1 MGLITQTQEAY
12 YNKTQTFTGSTAS
25 VVNGS
30 NKLFDL
36 LTSSFSVLPTSET
49 DFVITINGQSINTAN
64 YSYSSPRIT
73 FSGNTNNA
81 TVLESDGAPKT
92 GFEVIVTETNKAQ
105 RHGQYRYISLTD
117 IINNYMI
124 AFVGEGKLIPTCKRT
139 DVLFHAK
146 RGIQEF
152 SYDIS
157 RVEKIQEVEVGST
170 LSLPFPQDYV
180 NYVRLS
186 RVDEAGIEHPL
197 MPARYTS
204 LPSESIL
211 QNNNLDF
218 LFDGDG
224 SALTAS
230 PYTKDQFKDFE
241 HPNLAGAY
249 DNTDLTYDIHKDI
262 DRIGEFGKRYG
273 LDPEISQKNGVFI
286 IDELNGSFGFS
297 NDLLNKIV
305 TLKYI
310 SDGLG
315 TDDEMQIHKLAED
328 AIYKYI
334 THAIASG
341 RANFPEYIINR
352 FRKER
357 RAAMRNA
364 KLRLSNLKLG
374 ELTQVMR
381 GKSKH
386 IKH

>member
-1 MGLITQTQEAY
+1 MGLITQTKEAY
-12 YNKTQTFTGSTAS
+12 YNRSQTFTGD
-25 VVNGS
+25 GS
-30 NKLFDL
+30 DKTFDL
-36 LTSSFSVLPTSET
+36 LTSSFATLPTAKT
-49 DFVITINGQSINTAN
+49 QFQIAVNGKLINSAN
-64 YSYSSPRIT
+64 YSYSSPTIT
-73 FSGNTNNA
+73 FSGNTNN
-81 TVLESDGAPKT
+81 TDVLESDGAPKT
-92 GFEVIVTETNKAQ
+92 GLGIVVTQTDKAE
-105 RHGQYRYISLTD
+105 RYGQYRYISLTD

-157 RVEKIQEVEVGST
+157 RVEKIQEVEIGNT
-170 LSLPFPQDYV
+170 LSMPFPQDYV

-186 RVDEAGIEHPL
+186 RVDDAGIEHIL
-197 MPARYTS
+197 IPARYTS
-204 LPSESIL
+204 RPSESIL
-211 QNNNLDF
+211 QDENADY
-218 LFDGDG
+218 LFDADG
-224 SALTAS
+224 SVLTAH
-230 PYTKDQFKDFE
+230 PYTSDKFANFE
-241 HPNLAGAY
+241 HANLSGAY
-249 DNTDLTYDIHKDI
+249 NNTDLTYDIHKDI

-273 LDPEISQKNGVFI
+273 LNAEISQKNGVFVV
-286 IDELNGSFGFS
+286 DELNGQFGFS
-297 NDLLNKIV
+297 NDVLNKVV

-334 THAIASG
+334 THAIASS

-364 KLRLSNLKLG
+364 KLRLSNIKLG
-374 ELTQVMR
+374 ELEQVMR

>member
-12 YNKTQTFTGSTAS
+12 YNRTQTFTGD
-25 VVNGS
+25 GS
-30 NKLFDL
+30 DRTFDL
-36 LTSSFSVLPTSET
+36 LTSSFTTLPTAASQ
-49 DFVITINGQSINTAN
+49 FQISVSGKLINTAN
-64 YSYSSPRIT
+64 YSYSSPTIT
-73 FSGNTNNA
+73 FSGNTNN
-81 TVLESDGAPKT
+81 TDVLESNGAPKT
-92 GFEVIVTETNKAQ
+92 GLSIVVTQTDKAEK
-105 RHGQYRYISLTD
+105 HGQYRYISLTD

-157 RVEKIQEVEVGST
+157 RVEKIQEVEVGNT
-170 LSLPFPQDYV
+170 LSIPFPQDYV

-186 RVDEAGIEHPL
+186 RVDDAGIEHIL
-197 MPARYTS
+197 TPARYTS
-204 LPSESIL
+204 RPSESIL
-211 QNNNLDF
+211 QDEDAGY
-218 LFDGDG
+218 LFDADG
-224 SALTAS
+224 SVLTAH
-230 PYTKDQFKDFE
+230 PYTSDKFANFE
-241 HPNLAGAY
+241 HANLTGAY
-249 DNTDLTYDIHKDI
+249 NNSDLTYDIHKDI

-273 LDPEISQKNGVFI
+273 LNPEISQKNGVFVV
-286 IDELNGSFGFS
+286 DELNGSFGFS
-297 NDLLNKIV
+297 NDILNKVI
-305 TLKYI
+305 TIKYI

-386 IKH
+386 LKH

>member
-12 YNKTQTFTGSTAS
+12 YNRTHTFTGD
-25 VVNGS
+25 GS
-30 NKLFDL
+30 DRTFDL
-36 LTSSFSVLPTSET
+36 LTSSFTTLPTAASQ
-49 DFVITINGQSINTAN
+49 FQISVSGKLINTAN
-64 YSYSSPRIT
+64 YSYSSPTIT
-73 FSGNTNNA
+73 FSGNTNN
-81 TVLESDGAPKT
+81 TDVLESNGAPKT
-92 GFEVIVTETNKAQ
+92 GLSIVVTQTDKAEK
-105 RHGQYRYISLTD
+105 HGQYRYISLTD

-139 DVLFHAK
+139 DILFHAK

-157 RVEKIQEVEVGST
+157 RVEKIQEVEVGNT
-170 LSLPFPQDYV
+170 LSIPFPQDYV

-186 RVDEAGIEHPL
+186 RVDDAGIEHIL
-197 MPARYTS
+197 TPARYTS
-204 LPSESIL
+204 RPSESIL
-211 QNNNLDF
+211 QDEDAGY
-218 LFDGDG
+218 LFDADG
-224 SALTAS
+224 SVLTAH
-230 PYTKDQFKDFE
+230 PYTSDKFANFE
-241 HPNLAGAY
+241 HANLTGAY
-249 DNTDLTYDIHKDI
+249 NNSDLTYDIHKDI

-273 LDPEISQKNGVFI
+273 LNPEISQKNGVFVV
-286 IDELNGSFGFS
+286 DELNGSFGFS
-297 NDLLNKIV
+297 NDVLNKVI
-305 TLKYI
+305 TIKYI

>member
-12 YNKTQTFTGSTAS
+12 YNRTQTFTGD
-25 VVNGS
+25 GS
-30 NKLFDL
+30 DRTFDL
-36 LTSSFSVLPTSET
+36 LTSSFTTLPTSASQ
-49 DFVITINGQSINTAN
+49 FQISVSGKLINTAN
-64 YSYSSPRIT
+64 YSYSSPTIT
-73 FSGNTNNA
+73 FSGNTNN
-81 TVLESDGAPKT
+81 TDVLESNGAPKT
-92 GFEVIVTETNKAQ
+92 GLSIVVTQTDKAEK
-105 RHGQYRYISLTD
+105 HGQYRYISLTD

-139 DVLFHAK
+139 DILFHAK

-157 RVEKIQEVEVGST
+157 RVEKIQEVEVGNT
-170 LSLPFPQDYV
+170 LSIPFPQDYV
-180 NYVRLS
+180 NYVSLS
-186 RVDEAGIEHPL
+186 RVDDAGIEHIL
-197 MPARYTS
+197 KPARYTS
-204 LPSESIL
+204 RPSESIL
-211 QNNNLDF
+211 QDEDAGY
-218 LFDGDG
+218 LFDADG
-224 SALTAS
+224 SVLTAH
-230 PYTKDQFKDFE
+230 PYTSYKFANFQ
-241 HPNLAGAY
+241 HANLTGAY
-249 DNTDLTYDIHKDI
+249 NNSDLTYDIHKDI

-273 LDPEISQKNGVFI
+273 LNPEISQKNGVFVV
-286 IDELNGSFGFS
+286 DELNGSFGFS
-297 NDLLNKIV
+297 NDVLNKVI
-305 TLKYI
+305 TIKYI

-386 IKH
+386 LKH

>member
-12 YNKTQTFTGSTAS
+12 YNRSQTFTGDGADKT
-25 VVNGS
+25 
-30 NKLFDL
+30 FDL
-36 LTSSFSVLPTSET
+36 LTASFTTLPTSET
-49 DFVITINGQSINTAN
+49 QFQITVNGKLINSAN
-64 YSYSSPRIT
+64 YSYSSPTIT
-73 FSGNTNNA
+73 FGPGNTNN
-81 TVLESDGAPKT
+81 TDVLESDGAPKT
-92 GFEVIVTETNKAQ
+92 GLSIVVTQTDKAE
-105 RHGQYRYISLTD
+105 RYGQYRYISLTD

-139 DVLFHAK
+139 DILFHAK

-157 RVEKIQEVEVGST
+157 RVEKIQEVEVGNT
-170 LSLPFPQDYV
+170 LSMPFPQDYV

-186 RVDEAGIEHPL
+186 RVDDAGIEHIL
-197 MPARYTS
+197 YPARYTS
-204 LPSESIL
+204 RPSESIL
-211 QNNNLDF
+211 QDENAEY
-218 LFDGDG
+218 LFDADG
-224 SALTAS
+224 SVLTAH
-230 PYTKDQFKDFE
+230 PYTSDKFANFE
-241 HPNLAGAY
+241 HPNLTGAY
-249 DNTDLTYDIHKDI
+249 NNVDLTYDIHKDI

-273 LDPEISQKNGVFI
+273 LNPEISQKNGVFVV
-286 IDELNGSFGFS
+286 DELNGQFGFS
-297 NDLLNKIV
+297 NDVLNKVI
-305 TLKYI
+305 TLRYI

-334 THAIASG
+334 THAIASS

-364 KLRLSNLKLG
+364 KLRLSNIKLG
-374 ELTQVMR
+374 ELEQVMR

>member
-12 YNKTQTFTGSTAS
+12 YNRSQTFTGDGADRT
-25 VVNGS
+25 
-30 NKLFDL
+30 FDL
-36 LTSSFSVLPTSET
+36 LTASFTTLHTAKT
-49 DFVITINGQSINTAN
+49 QFQITVNGKLINSAN
-64 YSYSSPRIT
+64 YSYSSPTIT
-73 FSGNTNNA
+73 FSGNTNN
-81 TVLESDGAPKT
+81 TDVLESNGAPKT
-92 GFEVIVTETNKAQ
+92 GLSIVVTQTDKAE
-105 RHGQYRYISLTD
+105 RYGQYRYISLTD

-152 SYDIS
+152 SYDVS
-157 RVEKIQEVEVGST
+157 RVEKIQEIEIGNT
-170 LSLPFPQDYV
+170 LSMPFPQDYV

-186 RVDEAGIEHPL
+186 RVDDAGIEHIL
-197 MPARYTS
+197 YPARYTS
-204 LPSESIL
+204 RPSESIL
-211 QNNNLDF
+211 QDENAEY
-218 LFDGDG
+218 LFDADG
-224 SALTAS
+224 SVLTAH
-230 PYTKDQFKDFE
+230 PYTSDKFANFE
-241 HPNLAGAY
+241 HPNLTGAY
-249 DNTDLTYDIHKDI
+249 NNVDLTYDIHKDI

-273 LDPEISQKNGVFI
+273 LNPEISQKNGVFVV
-286 IDELNGSFGFS
+286 DELNGQFGFS
-297 NDLLNKIV
+297 NDVLNKVI

-334 THAIASG
+334 THAIASS

-364 KLRLSNLKLG
+364 KLRLSNIKLG
-374 ELTQVMR
+374 ELEQVMR

>member
-12 YNKTQTFTGSTAS
+12 YNRTQTFTGD
-25 VVNGS
+25 GS
-30 NKLFDL
+30 DRTFDL
-36 LTSSFSVLPTSET
+36 LTSSFTTLPTT
-49 DFVITINGQSINTAN
+49 ATQFQIAVNGKLINTAN
-64 YSYSSPRIT
+64 YSYSSPTIT
-73 FSGNTNNA
+73 FSGNTNN
-81 TVLESDGAPKT
+81 TDVLESNGAPKT
-92 GFEVIVTETNKAQ
+92 GLSIVVTQTDKAEK
-105 RHGQYRYISLTD
+105 HGQYRYISLTD
-117 IINNYMI
+117 IISNYMI

-139 DVLFHAK
+139 DILFHAK

-170 LSLPFPQDYV
+170 LSVPFPQDYV

-186 RVDEAGIEHPL
+186 RVDDAGIEHIL
-197 MPARYTS
+197 TPARYTS
-204 LPSESIL
+204 QPSESIL
-211 QNNNLDF
+211 QDENAGF
-218 LFDGDG
+218 LFDADG
-224 SALTAS
+224 SVLTS
-230 PYTKDQFKDFE
+230 TPYTTDKFKNFE
-241 HPNLAGAY
+241 HANLTGAY
-249 DNTDLTYDIHKDI
+249 NNSDLTYDIHKDI

-273 LDPEISQKNGVFI
+273 LNPEISQKNGVFI

-297 NDLLNKIV
+297 NDVLNKVI
-305 TLKYI
+305 TIKYI

-315 TDDEMQIHKLAED
+315 TDNEMQIHKLAED

-341 RANFPEYIINR
+341 RSNFPEYIINR

-381 GKSKH
+381 GKAKH